1 VIDEFCLINKN
12 HFIMNRLKG
21 KTAVITGGNSG
32 IGYAT
37 AELFL
42 KEGATV
48 IITGRRE
55 AAVKEAVATLG
66 KGAHGIVSDAGAMKD
81 VRSLPDKVKAISKS
95 VDILFANAGVGLFAP
110 FEQTTEEVFDSN
122 IDINFKGVF
131 FTIQGLLPLIPEGG
145 SIVLNSTI
153 LVHSGLGTASAY
165 SASKGAVLSLN
176 KTLAIELAERNIR
189 VNSISPGP
197 ISTPIYSKMGMSE
210 DALKEFAAG
219 VQAKI
224 PLKRFG
230 EAADVA
236 EAALFLASSQSAF
249 MTGAELAI
257 DGGKSMAF

>member
-1 VIDEFCLINKN
+1 
-12 HFIMNRLKG
+12 MNRLKG

-48 IITGRRE
+48 IVTGRRE
-55 AAVKEAVATLG
+55 AAVREAANVLG

-81 VRSLPDKVKAISKS
+81 VRALPDKIKMITSS
-95 VDILFANAGVGLFAP
+95 IDILFANAGVGLFAP
-110 FEQTTEEVFDSN
+110 FEQTTEEVFDGN
-122 IDINFKGVF
+122 VDINFKGVF
-131 FTIQGLLPLIPEGG
+131 FTVQGLLPLIPAGG
-145 SIVLNSTI
+145 SIILNSTI
-153 LVHSGLGTASAY
+153 LVHSGLETASAY

-176 KTLAIELAERNIR
+176 KTLAVELAVRNIR
-189 VNSISPGP
+189 VNTISPGP
-197 ISTPIYSKMGMSE
+197 ISTPIYSKMGMPE
-210 DALKEFAAG
+210 NELKEFAAG

-230 EAADVA
+230 DAGDVA
-236 EAALFLASSQSAF
+236 QVALFLASADSAF
-249 MTGAELAI
+249 MTGAEIAV

>member
-1 VIDEFCLINKN
+1 MSK
-12 HFIMNRLKG
+12 LKG

-55 AAVKEAVATLG
+55 QAVKEAVKNLG
-66 KGAHGIVSDAGAMKD
+66 IGAHGIVSDAGKMND
-81 VRSLPDKVKAISKS
+81 VRALPEKVRAVSKT

-110 FEQTTEEVFDSN
+110 FDQTTEEIFDGN
-122 IDINFKGVF
+122 LDINFKGVY
-131 FTIQGLLPLIPEGG
+131 FTVQGLLPLIPEEG
-145 SIVLNSTI
+145 SIILNSTI
-153 LVHSGLGTASAY
+153 LVHSGLETTSAY
-165 SASKGAVLSLN
+165 SASKGAVLSLG
-176 KTLAIELAERNIR
+176 KTLAVELANRNIR

-197 ISTPIYSKMGMSE
+197 IETPIYSKMGMTE
-210 DALKEFAAG
+210 DVLKEFAAG

-230 EAADVA
+230 GSEDVA
-236 EAALFLASSQSAF
+236 RAALYLASSDSGF
-249 MTGAELAI
+249 VTGSEI
-257 DGGKSMAF
+257 SVDGGKSKTF